1 MSHPWFQTYCFSMLD
16 QSIFQEV
23 VNTPKGLEYTKGQAF
38 VTNFITDVSWLI
50 EDGLTLKEQMVRKI

>member
-1 MSHPWFQTYCFSMLD
+1 MLD
-16 QSIFQEV
+16 QSVYQEV
-23 VNTPKGLEYTKGQAF
+23 VNTPKGLEYTKGQVF